1 MEKKRNIFQWYSDY
15 KKIKNKNSILD
26 KLYEF
31 NSINSKQ
38 FNTLALPS
46 FDYISSVIS
55 IDGLYEKRNY
65 FS

>member
-38 FNTLALPS
+38 FNHWLCHLL
-46 FDYISSVIS
+46 IILVV
-55 IDGLYEKRNY
+55 
-65 FS
+65 

>member
-26 KLYEF
+26 QLYEF

-38 FNTLALPS
+38 YNSLALPS

-55 IDGLYEKRNY
+55 VEGCMRKKN
-65 FS
+65 